1 MMVPETV
8 LRHKSKDATVSGRTV
23 TRYDAALPEAII
35 DSAVEQNQPSILV
48 RDSMPVDAGND
59 TFVAHKWGRIDKV
72 ASDKRIKTPRNLTN
86 VSSLGNTYA
95 AMDEDAT
102 ESAVFPEKDI
112 EGAQG
117 ETAPETYKQAVQN
130 SAWRESM
137 MNEIR
142 ALRNRGCW
150 RIVQTPR
157 GARLIKSKYVYKL
170 KKDWLGKVIKRKSRL
185 VVQGFLQ
192 QEGVDYGETYAP
204 VAKAATF
211 RLMLALTKAKKLH
224 LHQLDV
230 DSAFP
235 YADLEEDVYMT
246 PPPGMEVDEGFC
258 LKLLKSLYGLKQA
271 PRNWHKLVVEHIKS
285 IGFKQCVL
293 DNCLF
298 VKNIGEEIYLISLY
312 VDDIL
317 IAGTDLQEVKR
328 IKQQFTDHF
337 EMKDMGE
344 LNYYLGMKI
353 TRTDDFIKL
362 DQAGYVREILEKYK
376 HLLRGLETKT
386 VNTPMER
393 ELKLRKL
400 ESATMTPGQ
409 QAYVSKFPYQNLVG
423 ALLYLAINTRPDIA
437 YSVGVL
443 ARFNTNPNFR
453 ACKAIIRLLLYLRGT
468 PDVGIQFTGKS
479 LNIFGYSDADWAG
492 DLDSRRSTTG
502 YVVYAA
508 GGPIAWQSRLQT
520 TVAVSTMEAE
530 YMSAFGAIQELI
542 WIKGVLSEIGI
553 QLVDPIT
560 LHMDAKSAIALA
572 KNPMHHKRSKH
583 IDIKYHW
590 LREHTYENGTVN
602 LEHCSTEDMVADMM
616 TKALGFDL
624 HARHAKNSTGYGDV

>member
-1 MMVPETV
+1 MLE
-8 LRHKSKDATVSGRTV
+8 
-23 TRYDAALPEAII
+23 
-35 DSAVEQNQPSILV
+35 
-48 RDSMPVDAGND
+48 RDSVPIDAGTD
-59 TFVAHKWGRIDKV
+59 IFVAHKWSRTDKLT
-72 ASDKRIKTPRNLTN
+72 SDKRTITPRIINN
-86 VSSLGNTYA
+86 VSKLGKVFNAMETDA
-95 AMDEDAT
+95 AECD
-102 ESAVFPEKDI
+102 VFPEKDK
-112 EGAQG
+112 EGDHG
-117 ETAPETYKQAVQN
+117 ELAPETYDQAAKD
-130 SAWRESM
+130 SDWRASM
-137 MNEIR
+137 LSEIR

-150 RIVQTPR
+150 RVVPTPQ
-157 GARLIKSKYVYKL
+157 GVRLIKSKYVYKL
-170 KKDWLGKVIKRKSRL
+170 KKDWLGKVVKRKSRL

-192 QEGVDYGETYAP
+192 REGIDYGETYAP

-235 YADLEEDVYMT
+235 YADLKEDVYMT
-246 PPPGMEVDEGFC
+246 PPPGMNVDEGYC

-271 PRNWHKLVVEHIKS
+271 PRNWHKLVVDHIKS
-285 IGFKQCVL
+285 MGFKQCVL

-298 VKNIGEEIYLISLY
+298 VKHIGSEMYLISLY

-328 IKQQFTDHF
+328 IKQQFTEHF

-353 TRTDDFIKL
+353 TRTSDFIKL

-376 HLLRGLETKT
+376 HLLRGLGEKR

-393 ELKLRKL
+393 DLKLRKS
-400 ESATMTPGQ
+400 EKDTMTPSQ
-409 QAYVSKFPYQNLVG
+409 SDYVSKFPYQNLVG
-423 ALLYLAINTRPDIA
+423 ALLYLAINTRPDISYA
-437 YSVGVL
+437 VGVL

-453 ACKAIIRLLLYLRGT
+453 ACKALIRVLMYLRGT

-479 LNIFGYSDADWAG
+479 LDIFGYSDADWAG

-530 YMSAFGAIQELI
+530 YMAAFGAIQELI

-560 LHMDAKSAIALA
+560 LRMDAKSAIALA

-590 LREHTYENGTVN
+590 LREHTYESGAIN

-616 TKALGFDL
+616 TKALGFDQ
-624 HARHAKNSTGYGDV
+624 HAGHAKNSTGYGNV